1 MRESSTRREEGR
13 LGESEGGE
21 SEKERQRDKDIARE
35 RRAVVGERKGAQ
47 ERVKKG
53 RDGGEDKR
61 EGKEGILESEGE
73 EREED
78 MNLQVNQ

>member
-1 MRESSTRREEGR
+1 MR
-13 LGESEGGE
+13 
-21 SEKERQRDKDIARE
+21 
-35 RRAVVGERKGAQ
+35 
-47 ERVKKG
+47 KG

-61 EGKEGILESEGE
+61 EEKEGILESEGE